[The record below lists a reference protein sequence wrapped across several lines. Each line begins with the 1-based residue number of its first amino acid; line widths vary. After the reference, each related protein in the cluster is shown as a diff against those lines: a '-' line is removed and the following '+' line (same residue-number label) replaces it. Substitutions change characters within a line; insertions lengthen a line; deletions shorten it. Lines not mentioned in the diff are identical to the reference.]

1 MESVDRSRRAT
12 ITAEVEAAAEVV
24 AEAAAEAAV
33 VARLPHPLPHRRRT
47 AILPDC
53 TDSCGGVLDVV
64 HCRRV
69 GGGGGGGAH
78 PSDDRKD
85 DDKSGGRAE
94 DAMLNRLSLCL
105 IGLNRSDLRR
115 DIQPLEALGDLL
127 T

>member
-1 MESVDRSRRAT
+1 
-12 ITAEVEAAAEVV
+12 
-24 AEAAAEAAV
+24 
-33 VARLPHPLPHRRRT
+33 
-47 AILPDC
+47 
-53 TDSCGGVLDVV
+53 VLNVI

-69 GGGGGGGAH
+69 GGGSGGGAH
-78 PSDDRKD
+78 PSNNRKD
-85 DDKSGGRAE
+85 DDESSGRAE

>member
-1 MESVDRSRRAT
+1 
-12 ITAEVEAAAEVV
+12 
-24 AEAAAEAAV
+24 
-33 VARLPHPLPHRRRT
+33 
-47 AILPDC
+47 
-53 TDSCGGVLDVV
+53 VLDVV

-78 PSDDRKD
+78 SSDDRKD
-85 DDKSGGRAE
+85 DDESGGRAE